1 MYYIIKKEGKNN
13 MHVSILNQGFTH
25 EKTYQI
31 MIVKSGAVYHV
42 YPGKLFTL
50 EEAKTI
56 CNNNGFIIDAVG
68 TLYQI
73 IK

>member
-1 MYYIIKKEGKNN
+1 
-13 MHVSILNQGFTH
+13 MHVSILNQGFNSA
-25 EKTYQI
+25 KKYQI
-31 MIVKSGAVYHV
+31 MIINGGAAFHV
-42 YPGKLFTL
+42 FPGKLFTL

-56 CNNNGFIIDAVG
+56 CNNNNYVIDAIG

>member
-1 MYYIIKKEGKNN
+1 
-13 MHVSILNQGFTH
+13 MHVSILNQEFNR

-31 MIVKSGAVYHV
+31 MIVNGGAVYHV

-50 EEAKTI
+50 EDAKTI
-56 CNNNGFIIDAVG
+56 CNNNGFIIDAIG